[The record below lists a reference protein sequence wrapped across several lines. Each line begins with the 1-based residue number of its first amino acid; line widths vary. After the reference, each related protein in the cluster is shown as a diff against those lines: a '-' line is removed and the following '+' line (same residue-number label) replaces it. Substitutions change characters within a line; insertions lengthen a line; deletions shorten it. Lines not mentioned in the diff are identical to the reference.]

1 MIDEPMTMLTDYALA
16 GVTGWLGWRLFR
28 ARESQAVRSYW
39 VLAFAAL
46 ALAAALGGSYHGFAT
61 ALTESVHQLLWKV
74 TVLTIGIAS
83 FAMFAGSAIAVTADN
98 QRKLLLA
105 LATTQLVLYSGWMVT
120 HDAFIYVIADTG
132 IAMAMVTALHGWSA
146 MRNRDRASLWMLGA
160 VGVSVLAAGV
170 QASGFALHRY
180 FNHNDMYHVI
190 QIAAIAL
197 FYVGAG
203 RLRDRDPAH
212 AR

>member
-1 MIDEPMTMLTDYALA
+1 MIDAPMTMLTDYALA

-28 ARESQAVRSYW
+28 AREGQAVRSYW

-61 ALTESVHQLLWKV
+61 ALTETVRQLLWKV
-74 TVLTIGIAS
+74 TVLAIGFAS
-83 FAMFAGSAIAVTADN
+83 FAMFAGSAIAVAADN

-105 LATTQLVLYSGWMVT
+105 LAATELALYSGWMVT
-120 HDAFIYVIADTG
+120 HDEFIYVIADTG
-132 IAMAMVTALHGWSA
+132 IAMAMVTALHGWSV

-180 FNHNDMYHVI
+180 FNHNDIYHVI
-190 QIAAIAL
+190 QVAAMAL
-197 FYVGAG
+197 FYVGAS
-203 RLRDRDPAH
+203 RLRDREPAH
-212 AR
+212 IR